1 MSVTLNDIAQ
11 ALKLDV
17 EQVRRIL
24 SEAPGSG
31 AKVSK
36 DVLDRVFGTAR
47 KLGYDFKKLKIGKQM
62 GLRKAIFEE
71 ILAQIEAHP
80 SWGRSDIVK
89 YLQQSSEMIDR
100 VHKRSFKE
108 EFGAE

>member
-1 MSVTLNDIAQ
+1 LSATLRDIAQ
-11 ALKLDV
+11 ALKLEV

-24 SEAPGSG
+24 SESPGGS
-31 AKVSK
+31 KVSR
-36 DVLDRVFGTAR
+36 DLLDRVFGTAR

-71 ILAQIEAHP
+71 ILQQIEAHP

-89 YLQQSSEMIDR
+89 YLQQSSEMIER
-100 VHKRSFKE
+100 VHKRSFKD
-108 EFGAE
+108 EFGE

>member
-1 MSVTLNDIAQ
+1 MSATLRDIAQ
-11 ALKLDV
+11 ALKLEV

-24 SEAPGSG
+24 SESPGGS
-31 AKVSK
+31 KVSR
-36 DVLDRVFGTAR
+36 DLLDRVFGTAR

-71 ILAQIEAHP
+71 ILQQIEAHP

-89 YLQQSSEMIDR
+89 YLQQSSEMIER
-100 VHKRSFKE
+100 VHKRSFKD
-108 EFGAE
+108 EFGA

>member
-1 MSVTLNDIAQ
+1 MAVTLNDVAH

-24 SEAPGSG
+24 SESPGG
-31 AKVSK
+31 AKVAK
-36 DVLDRVFGTAR
+36 DVLDRVYSTAR

-62 GLRKAIFEE
+62 GLRKAMFEE
-71 ILAQIEAHP
+71 ILQQIEAHP

-89 YLQQSSEMIDR
+89 YLQQSSEMIER
-100 VHKRSFKE
+100 VHKRSFRE
-108 EFGAE
+108 EFGA

>member
-1 MSVTLNDIAQ
+1 LSVTLRDIAQ

-24 SEAPGSG
+24 SESPGSS
-31 AKVSK
+31 AKVTK
-36 DVLDRVFGTAR
+36 DTLDKVFGTAR

-62 GLRKAIFEE
+62 GMRKAIFEE
-71 ILAQIEAHP
+71 ILSQIEAHP
-80 SWGRSDIVK
+80 SWSRSDIVK
-89 YLQQSSEMIDR
+89 YLQQSSEMIER

-108 EFGAE
+108 EFGEE

>member
-1 MSVTLNDIAQ
+1 MSATLRDIAQ
-11 ALKLDV
+11 ALKLEV

-24 SEAPGSG
+24 SESPGGS
-31 AKVSK
+31 KVSR
-36 DVLDRVFGTAR
+36 DLLDRVFGTAR

-71 ILAQIEAHP
+71 ILQQIEAHP

-89 YLQQSSEMIDR
+89 YLQQSSEMIER
-100 VHKRSFKE
+100 VHKRSFKD
-108 EFGAE
+108 EFGE

>member
-11 ALKLDV
+11 ALKLEV

-24 SEAPGSG
+24 SESPGGS
-31 AKVSK
+31 KVPK
-36 DVLDRVFGTAR
+36 DILDRVFGTAR

-62 GLRKAIFEE
+62 GIRKAIFEE
-71 ILAQIEAHP
+71 ILQQIESHP
-80 SWGRSDIVK
+80 SWGRSDFVK

-108 EFGAE
+108 EFGE